1 MNTKTLNNSNFQI
14 NNIKKRLMT
23 NNDTVYF
30 NSLIPNKSTKD
41 LTNDLTNLTIVSIL
55 PPPLNIVGNILNAIY
70 L

>member
-1 MNTKTLNNSNFQI
+1 MDIKSLNNSNFQKE
-14 NNIKKRLMT
+14 NIKKRLMT

-30 NSLIPNKSTKD
+30 NSLIPNKSPEE